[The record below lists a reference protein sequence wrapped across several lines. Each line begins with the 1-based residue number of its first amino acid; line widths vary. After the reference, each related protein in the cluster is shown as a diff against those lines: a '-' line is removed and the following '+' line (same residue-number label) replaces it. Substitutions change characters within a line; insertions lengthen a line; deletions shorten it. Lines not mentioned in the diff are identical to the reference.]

1 MYPKVQI
8 RVYYVSMYY
17 FPHVVE
23 LWMAPLR
30 SLVVGCPERMGI
42 NRLVTS
48 SNIIMLLLLFAGSTV
63 GLPLPLR
70 IAIYFLLGL
79 MQCSTILLGIILHRS
94 CSVLADFTDLFSELL
109 VSFQGASTSSRSL
122 TFYLNIL
129 SHMCIPSL
137 ASPLGVVP
145 EGRWNTIVYP
155 HYIFDCV
162 L

>member
-30 SLVVGCPERMGI
+30 SLVVGCPEQMGI

-63 GLPLPLR
+63 GLPLPPFPLS
-70 IAIYFLLGL
+70 IAI
-79 MQCSTILLGIILHRS
+79 
-94 CSVLADFTDLFSELL
+94 
-109 VSFQGASTSSRSL
+109 
-122 TFYLNIL
+122 
-129 SHMCIPSL
+129 
-137 ASPLGVVP
+137 
-145 EGRWNTIVYP
+145 
-155 HYIFDCV
+155 
-162 L
+162 